1 MAKVKIGNVKGP
13 QGEQGPQGPTGATGA
28 TGQVDASTAIEFEEN
43 SSYANIESGE
53 SIATI
58 FGKLKKIAGGI
69 LAGAGSTLLGA
80 NLTTDRVLLSNSDG
94 KITASTIT
102 ATELAY
108 LDGLTGNVQKNIN
121 SLTEKMYISYNAD
134 VIVNESS
141 DVNENKITISRDG
154 FLQAICKTA
163 EVKGQPFIRLQING
177 TKVFEGHAE
186 NALYRYLWSP
196 LFPVKAGD
204 IVVHTLTNGTNSGER
219 KLYLYEYR

>member
-80 NLTTDRVLLSNSDG
+80 NLTADRVLLSNSDG

-108 LDGLTGNVQKNIN
+108 LDGLTGNVQQNIN
-121 SLTEKMYISYNAD
+121 SLTEKNIKVDLVEATTNQYSNIFLEQYGYTTDNTIFAHVVDGAKGANVSAKLYTYNGNLFVLIGEVGSNTAFAD
-134 VIVNESS
+134 
-141 DVNENKITISRDG
+141 
-154 FLQAICKTA
+154 
-163 EVKGQPFIRLQING
+163 
-177 TKVFEGHAE
+177 TKV
-186 NALYRYLWSP
+186 
-196 LFPVKAGD
+196 
-204 IVVHTLTNGTNSGER
+204 TL
-219 KLYLYEYR
+219 KILHI

>member
-1 MAKVKIGNVKGP
+1 MAKIKIGNVKGP

-28 TGQVDASTAIEFEEN
+28 TGQVDPSTPIEFEEH

-108 LDGLTGNVQKNIN
+108 LDGLTGNVQQNIN
-121 SLTEKMYISYNAD
+121 SLTEKMPKVYATRSVILASNKKTIKFPENYFSVSPVISVEAEVSGAPIYVEMNSTTKNST
-134 VIVNESS
+134 VIVNSAQA
-141 DVNENKITISRDG
+141 DLYFNLIAIS
-154 FLQAICKTA
+154 I
-163 EVKGQPFIRLQING
+163 
-177 TKVFEGHAE
+177 
-186 NALYRYLWSP
+186 
-196 LFPVKAGD
+196 
-204 IVVHTLTNGTNSGER
+204 
-219 KLYLYEYR
+219 

>member
-28 TGQVDASTAIEFEEN
+28 TGQVDASTPIAFEEH

-58 FGKLKKIAGGI
+58 FGKLKKVVGGV

-80 NLTTDRVLLSNSDG
+80 NLTADRVLLSNSDG

-108 LDGLTGNVQKNIN
+108 LDGLIGNVQQNIN
-121 SLTEKMYISYNAD
+121 SLNEKMQYTRETNHESVGINSDGYGSVAVNIGSDEKIIGANIMTWGTGTLYGGPTIGSNGNGYGYILGKPNSFITN
-134 VIVNESS
+134 VSIRWRIV
-141 DVNENKITISRDG
+141 KI
-154 FLQAICKTA
+154 
-163 EVKGQPFIRLQING
+163 
-177 TKVFEGHAE
+177 
-186 NALYRYLWSP
+186 
-196 LFPVKAGD
+196 
-204 IVVHTLTNGTNSGER
+204 
-219 KLYLYEYR
+219 

>member
-1 MAKVKIGNVKGP
+1 MGPKGDQGFMGPQGIQGNPGPMGPKGDTGPVGPKGDTGSAGPAGPKGDKGEKGDRGP

-80 NLTTDRVLLSNSDG
+80 NLTADRVLLSNSDG

-108 LDGLTGNVQKNIN
+108 LDGL
-121 SLTEKMYISYNAD
+121 
-134 VIVNESS
+134 
-141 DVNENKITISRDG
+141 
-154 FLQAICKTA
+154 
-163 EVKGQPFIRLQING
+163 
-177 TKVFEGHAE
+177 
-186 NALYRYLWSP
+186 
-196 LFPVKAGD
+196 
-204 IVVHTLTNGTNSGER
+204 
-219 KLYLYEYR
+219 

>member
-58 FGKLKKIAGGI
+58 FGKLKKIVGGI

-80 NLTTDRVLLSNSDG
+80 NLTADRVLLSNSDG

-102 ATELAY
+102 AAELAY
-108 LDGLTGNVQKNIN
+108 LDGLTGNVQKSIN
-121 SLTEKMYISYNAD
+121 SLTENKLDKNYIETTVTTDSAGRAEISYKAD
-134 VIVNESS
+134 
-141 DVNENKITISRDG
+141 KIINCTVADGRYVAIPRFLSREKKSCLVYLYTVDD
-154 FLQAICKTA
+154 LKKVPNTT
-163 EVKGQPFIRLQING
+163 VVLQI
-177 TKVFEGHAE
+177 
-186 NALYRYLWSP
+186 RYI
-196 LFPVKAGD
+196 D
-204 IVVHTLTNGTNSGER
+204 
-219 KLYLYEYR
+219 